1 MGIWIY
7 YYKKDEFSAA
17 VRWLGRVRV
26 YKEGAVWCMSRCA
39 YRRICQKITEA
50 GGGKV
55 AFCGPEKY
63 VGNPV
68 MVVTWAMQ
76 GDGTTK
82 QDNTYIGKIESVW

>member
-7 YYKKDEFSAA
+7 YYKKDEYMAS

-26 YKEGAVWCMSRCA
+26 YKEGAVWCMSRGA

-55 AFCGPEKY
+55 AFAGPEKR
-63 VGNPV
+63 VGEPV
-68 MVVTWAMQ
+68 AVVSWLIRN
-76 GDGTTK
+76 DGSTEPSST
-82 QDNTYIGKIESVW
+82 IVGKIESVW